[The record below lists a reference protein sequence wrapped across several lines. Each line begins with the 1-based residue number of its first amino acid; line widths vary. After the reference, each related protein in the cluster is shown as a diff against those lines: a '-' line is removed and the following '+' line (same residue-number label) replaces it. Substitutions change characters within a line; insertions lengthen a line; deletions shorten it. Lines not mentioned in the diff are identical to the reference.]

1 MKFSSLEGVD
11 AAMSMQALTYLDS
24 KNFQVV
30 QDVTSYLDYAAQQR
44 ELDAH
49 HRTPGTHYRSSFI
62 MPDIVAID
70 ILTRYGIDVHSPNFM
85 HDPTA
90 FRKVKEIVRTE
101 YPKLLTSNIRRNK

>member
-1 MKFSSLEGVD
+1 
-11 AAMSMQALTYLDS
+11 MSFKSQDDNPLSFNVHTYLDS
-24 KNFQVV
+24 RDFKVV

-70 ILTRYGIDVHSPNFM
+70 ILTKYGIDVHAPDFM
-85 HDPTA
+85 YDA
-90 FRKVKEIVRTE
+90 AAKRRVKAIVYSE